1 MSVKS
6 TQTSFQSE
14 KAKTLTS
21 LRTNLVLWMG
31 LLALIPVMIVSWL
44 SYQQARDSL
53 IVASYDELYQSS
65 IVTVRSMHNWF
76 DYRIA
81 DLKIH
86 SASQSTK
93 DFIISLKDGYKQSQD
108 TVKSFVAS
116 PAWQAIVADKE
127 QDLISL
133 TQHYDYIYDVLLID
147 LDGNVLYSTAAETDL
162 GTNLLNGGYGSS
174 KFSKSVDRTLT
185 TGEISFSGME
195 RYGPSNDNLAGFLTS
210 EITGREGERQGVF
223 AVQLRYDRIFD
234 LLRAGGEGGD
244 SLVHYLVNDEGLL
257 ISPLSDKPSELL
269 STRMNLKSY
278 ENAEVVFH
286 KDEDTYT
293 GLSYTGP
300 TGAEVIGL
308 HAVIDF
314 GGVRWRLI
322 SEIDQADALSS
333 ANWLGKIVL
342 FLLLITVFIILILT
356 YDVAGRITKPIIL
369 LARAS
374 REAAAGNLE
383 SHVEINASNR
393 EIFQLTDAFNHM
405 LDMQGIHETALQR
418 SVKQAKGALAQVA
431 EQQFA
436 LDQHSIVAVTD
447 LAGTITY
454 ANEKFS
460 EISGYD
466 LEVLIGQNHR
476 ILNSGYHSK
485 EFFSELYSSICAG
498 HVWHGEIRNCAKD
511 GHIYWVDTTIV
522 PFKGDDGKPVS
533 YIAIRSD
540 ITQRKQMELDITEAV
555 TIQASILES
564 TDNGILVSDP
574 DGRVIR
580 YNKRFAELWGFPD
593 EYGRDSRVLGGVLRQ
608 LENADEAAENVK
620 SLIGSE
626 DTENTT
632 LLYLFDGRTYEQA
645 SIPMYVEG
653 KPAGRVWSFRDISKR
668 VNAEKDLIK
677 ALDLAEDIQKSLTS
691 EKRKTDLAVES
702 SGLGIWEWDLKTNR
716 LDWDEQMCLIYAA
729 SDDVVQNHF
738 YYDYWESCVHVEDL
752 EAASSSLSDA
762 IEHKHDWHSEF
773 RLCLPDGQI
782 KYVKAT
788 AAYMAGDKERN
799 PKMIGTNLDVTTER
813 QMEKRL
819 IALKNEAELANVTKS
834 EFLANMSHEIRTPMN
849 GVLGMLG
856 LLLNTTL
863 TDEQRHRAIV
873 AQTSANALLTLINDI
888 LDFSK
893 IDAGKLEL
901 ESIDFNIRAMFDEFS
916 EAMAL
921 QAQDKG
927 LELIFDLTQIEH
939 STVKGDP
946 GRLRQ
951 ILANLVGNAIKFTSA
966 GEVLVRAVLHPHG
979 DDKWRIDCS
988 VNDTGIGIS
997 EHKQSELFDSFSQ
1010 VDASTTREYGGTGL
1024 GLAISKQLCELMG
1037 GEISVISE
1045 EGKGSSFNFSAILSA
1060 SDSSELVVP
1069 VSDVAQLSILIVD
1082 DNVTNREVLSG
1093 QLKHWGAEV
1102 CEAKD
1107 GYDALSRCEEYT
1119 SKNQGSCFDVIFID
1133 MQMPGMDGAELGDL
1147 LQKDDRFSESKL
1159 ILMTSMAHRGDA
1171 KRFADMGFSGYFP
1184 KPATTFDIFEA
1195 LHVVVHGGEAL
1206 RKADPLL
1213 TSHYLRTVTLEDE
1226 NDVEL
1231 DHTARLLVVEDNQV
1245 NQLVVLGILKEFGF
1259 NADVAGNGIEA
1270 ISSLKAAIKDLC
1282 PYDLILMDC
1291 QMPEMDGYEATQQI
1305 RKEVAGIENI
1315 DIPIVAMTAN
1325 AMAGDREKC
1334 LAAGMDD
1341 YIAKPVSPSLLL
1353 EKLKKYLDGGQVVTS
1368 CQNEIQDEIHL
1379 SEAVQM
1385 NSTDGPQVWDRES
1398 ALSRM
1403 MGQEEMLASLLDIFI
1418 VDAAP
1423 IMQQL
1428 REYIEAGDMDN
1439 AGKTAHA
1446 MKGMAANLSALQLQE
1461 LSAKLEKSAKSG
1473 EQEEV
1478 RHNLPLLLNAYDEID
1493 RCFNAY
1499 LNTDEEN
1506 PHSNIS
1512 NSELEAALQKIKDQV
1527 ASAGYLD
1534 VSEFESLWCCKASAE
1549 AAIELKSLHEAIS
1562 QFDFNLALNVISKI
1576 ELLMND
1582 GAFWAEGKGL

>member
-6 TQTSFQSE
+6 TQTSFQPE

-31 LLALIPVMIVSWL
+31 LLALIPVTIVSWL

-53 IVASYDELYQSS
+53 IAASYDELYQSS
-65 IVTVRSMHNWF
+65 IVTVRSIHNWF

-81 DLKIH
+81 DLKTH
-86 SASQSTK
+86 SASENTSGFLLLLT
-93 DFIISLKDGYKQSQD
+93 DEYKQSGESIEQF
-108 TVKSFVAS
+108 VGSSSWKS
-116 PAWQAIVADKE
+116 IVESKE
-127 QDLISL
+127 QDLVSL
-133 TQHYDYIYDVLLID
+133 SKYYDYIYDTFLID
-147 LDGNVLYSTAAETDL
+147 LDGNVLYSTAAESDL
-162 GTNLLNGGYGSS
+162 GTNLLSGPYRTTT
-174 KFSKSVDRTLT
+174 FAQSVGRTLR
-185 TGEISFSGME
+185 TGEITFSGME
-195 RYGPSNDNLAGFLTS
+195 LYKPSNDTSAGFLTAAINDS
-210 EITGREGERQGVF
+210 EGIQRGVF
-223 AVQLRYDRIFD
+223 AIQLRYNRIFE
-234 LLRAGGEGGD
+234 LLSTGGKGSD
-244 SLVHYLVNDEGLL
+244 SLVHYLVNDQGLL
-257 ISPLSDKPSELL
+257 ISPFDDKKSELL
-269 STRMNLKSY
+269 KKYINLESY
-278 ENAEVVFH
+278 ENAEIVFQ
-286 KDEDTYT
+286 KDEETYS

-300 TGAEVIGL
+300 TGAAVIGL
-308 HAVIDF
+308 HAVIDL
-314 GGVRWRLI
+314 GSVSWRLI
-322 SEIDQADALSS
+322 SEIDQDDALSA

-342 FLLLITVFIILILT
+342 SLLLITVFIILILT
-356 YDVAGRITKPIIL
+356 YNAADRITKPIML

-374 REAAAGNLE
+374 REAAAGNF
-383 SHVEINASNR
+383 SSKVEINASNR

-466 LEVLIGQNHR
+466 LEAIIGQNHR

-485 EFFSELYSSICAG
+485 EFFSELYGNICAG

-511 GHIYWVDTTIV
+511 GRIYWVDTTIV
-522 PFKGDDGKPVS
+522 PFKDDDGKPVS

-540 ITQRKQMELDITEAV
+540 ITKRKQMELEITEAV
-555 TIQASILES
+555 TLQASILES

-580 YNKRFAELWGFPD
+580 YNKRFAELWGFSD
-593 EYGRDSRVLGGVLRQ
+593 EYDRDSRVLGGVLRQ
-608 LENADEAAENVK
+608 LENAEEAAENVK

-626 DTENTT
+626 DTENIT
-632 LLYLFDGRTYEQA
+632 LLYLLDGRTYEQA

-653 KPAGRVWSFRDISKR
+653 NPAGRVWSFRDISKR
-668 VNAEKDLIK
+668 VNAEKGLIK
-677 ALDLAEDIQKSLTS
+677 ALDLAEEIQESLSS

-729 SDDVVQNHF
+729 SDDVVQNHL

-799 PKMIGTNLDVTTER
+799 PRMIGTNLDVTAER

-856 LLLNTTL
+856 LLLNTPL

-979 DDKWRIDCS
+979 DDKWRIECS

-997 EHKQSELFDSFSQ
+997 EHKLSELFDSFSQ

-1037 GEISVISE
+1037 GQISVRSE
-1045 EGKGSSFNFSAILSA
+1045 EGKGSCFNFSAILCA

-1069 VSDVAQLSILIVD
+1069 VSDIAQLSILIVD

-1107 GYDALSRCEEYT
+1107 GYDALSLCEEYT

-1133 MQMPGMDGAELGDL
+1133 MQMPGMDGAELGAL
-1147 LQKDDRFSESKL
+1147 LQKDDRFSDSKL

-1184 KPATTFDIFEA
+1184 KPATTFNIFEA

-1213 TSHYLRTVTLEDE
+1213 TSHYLRSVTLEDQ
-1226 NDVEL
+1226 NDIEL

-1245 NQLVVLGILKEFGF
+1245 NQLVVLGILKELGF

-1270 ISSLKAAIKDLC
+1270 ISSLKAAIKDHC

-1305 RKEVAGIENI
+1305 RKEVAGVENI

-1334 LAAGMDD
+1334 LAVGMDD

-1353 EKLKKYLDGGQVVTS
+1353 EKLKKYLDGGQVVAP
-1368 CQNEIQDEIHL
+1368 CQNEIQDETHL

-1385 NSTDGPQVWDRES
+1385 NSTVGSQVWDRES

-1403 MGQEEMLASLLDIFI
+1403 MGQEDMLASLLDIFI

-1428 REYIEAGDMDN
+1428 REYVEAGDMDN

-1461 LSAKLEKSAKSG
+1461 MSAKLEKSAKSG

-1506 PHSNIS
+1506 PRSNIS
-1512 NSELEAALQKIKDQV
+1512 NSEVKAALQKIRDQV

-1534 VSEFESLWCCKASAE
+1534 VSEFESLWSCKASAQ
-1549 AAIELKSLHEAIS
+1549 AAIELKALHEAIS
-1562 QFDFNLALNVISKI
+1562 QFDFKLALSVISKI
-1576 ELLMND
+1576 ELLMNE
-1582 GAFWAEGKGL
+1582 GAFWGEGEAS

>member
-1 MSVKS
+1 MSVKP
-6 TQTSFQSE
+6 TQTLSLSE
-14 KAKTLTS
+14 STKKLTS
-21 LRTNLVLWMG
+21 LRTNLVLWMV
-31 LLALIPVMIVSWL
+31 LLALIPMTVVSWL
-44 SYQQARDSL
+44 SYQQAKDSL
-53 IVASYDELYQSS
+53 IDAVDDELSKLS
-65 IVTVRSMHNWF
+65 IVTVRSINNWF
-76 DYRIA
+76 DYRLA
-81 DLKIH
+81 DLQIH
-86 SASQSTK
+86 SEAQTTLNLLTS
-93 DFIISLKDGYKQSQD
+93 
-108 TVKSFVAS
+108 
-116 PAWQAIVADKE
+116 
-127 QDLISL
+127 LISAREKSEIT
-133 TQHYDYIYDVLLID
+133 TQQFVSSRAWSELVDRQQDDLVTLSRRYDYIYDIFLID
-147 LDGNVLYSTAAETDL
+147 TKGNILYSVASEADL
-162 GTNLLNGGYGSS
+162 GTNLLEGPY
-174 KFSKSVDRTLT
+174 KQTLFAKSVRHSL
-185 TGEISFSGME
+185 EHRAVSFSGIE
-195 RYGPSNDNLAGFLTS
+195 AYGPSNDIYTGFLTS
-210 EITGREGERQGVF
+210 PITNSTGVKLGVF
-223 AVQLRYDRIFD
+223 AIQIRYDRVF
-234 LLRAGGEGGD
+234 
-244 SLVHYLVNDEGLL
+244 
-257 ISPLSDKPSELL
+257 ELL
-269 STRMNLKSY
+269 STGEKGGNSFVHYLINDDGFIVSPIQGKTSEILERKVSSKSLA
-278 ENAEVVFH
+278 NATQVLSN
-286 KDEDTYT
+286 DEGIYT
-293 GLSYTGP
+293 GLNYLGP
-300 TGAEVIGL
+300 SGEDVIGL
-308 HAVIDF
+308 HTAIHLANVSW
-314 GGVRWRLI
+314 VLV
-322 SEIDQADALSS
+322 SEINQSDALSS
-333 ANWLGKIVL
+333 ARWLGKIM
-342 FLLLITVFIILILT
+342 FSLIVVTAFIVLILA
-356 YDVAGRITKPIIL
+356 YGVADRITKPIIL

-374 REAAAGNLE
+374 RDAAAGDVNNQVMIKAANKE
-383 SHVEINASNR
+383 T
-393 EIFQLTDAFNHM
+393 FQLADAFNHM
-405 LDMQGIHETALQR
+405 LDMREIHETALHR
-418 SVKQAKGALAQVA
+418 SAEQAKQALAQVA
-431 EQQFA
+431 EQKFA

-447 LAGTITY
+447 LEGTITY
-454 ANEKFS
+454 ANDKFS

-466 LEVLIGQNHR
+466 RDSLLGQNHR
-476 ILNSGYHSK
+476 ILNSGFHSK
-485 EFFSELYSSICAG
+485 AFFSNLYSRISAG
-498 HVWHGEIRNCAKD
+498 HVWNGEIRNCAKD
-511 GHIYWVDTTIV
+511 GRIYWVDTTIV

-533 YIAIRSD
+533 YVAIRSD
-540 ITQRKQMELDITEAV
+540 ITQRKQMELEITEAV
-555 TIQASILES
+555 TVQASILES

-580 YNKRFAELWGFPD
+580 YNKRFAELWGFSD
-593 EYGRDSRVLGGVLRQ
+593 EYDRDSRVLGGVLRQ

-632 LLYLFDGRTYEQA
+632 LLYLLDGRTYEQA

-668 VNAEKDLIK
+668 VNAEKGLIK
-677 ALDLAEDIQKSLTS
+677 ALDLAEEIQKRLTS

-729 SDDVVQNHF
+729 SDDVVQNHL

-762 IEHKHDWHSEF
+762 IEHKQDWHSEF

-799 PKMIGTNLDVTTER
+799 PRMIGTNLDVTVER
-813 QMEKRL
+813 QMGKRL
-819 IALKNEAELANVTKS
+819 IDLKNEAELANVTKS

-856 LLLNTTL
+856 LLLNTPL

-901 ESIDFNIRAMFDEFS
+901 ESIDFNIRTMFDEFS

-951 ILANLVGNAIKFTSA
+951 ILANLVGNAIKFTSV
-966 GEVLVRAVLHPHG
+966 GEVLVRAILHPHG
-979 DDKWRIDCS
+979 DDMWRLECS

-1037 GEISVISE
+1037 GQISVSSE
-1045 EGKGSSFNFSAILSA
+1045 EGQGSCFNFSAILSA

-1069 VSDVAQLSILIVD
+1069 VSDIAQLSILIVD

-1107 GYDALSRCEEYT
+1107 GYDALALCEEHS
-1119 SKNQGSCFDVIFID
+1119 SKNQGCCFDVIFID
-1133 MQMPGMDGAELGDL
+1133 MQMPGMDGAELGVL

-1195 LHVVVHGGEAL
+1195 LLVVVHGGEAL

-1213 TSHYLRTVTLEDE
+1213 TSHYLRSVTLDDQ
-1226 NDVEL
+1226 NDGEL

-1245 NQLVVLGILKEFGF
+1245 NQLVVVGILKELGF

-1270 ISSLKAAIKDLC
+1270 ISSLKAAIKDHC

-1305 RKEVAGIENI
+1305 RQKVAGDENVA
-1315 DIPIVAMTAN
+1315 IPIIAMTAN

-1334 LAAGMDD
+1334 LAVGMDD

-1353 EKLKKYLDGGQVVTS
+1353 EKLKKYLDGGHVVAP
-1368 CQNEIQDEIHL
+1368 CKNEIQDEAHL
-1379 SEAVQM
+1379 SEAKQM
-1385 NSTDGPQVWDRES
+1385 NNISGSPVWDRES

-1428 REYIEAGDMDN
+1428 REYVEAGDMEN

-1461 LSAKLEKSAKSG
+1461 LSAKLEQSAKSG

-1478 RHNLPLLLNAYDEID
+1478 LHNLPLLLNAYDEID
-1493 RCFNAY
+1493 RYFNAY
-1499 LNTDEEN
+1499 LSTDEEN

-1512 NSELEAALQKIKDQV
+1512 NSEVKAALQQIRDQV

-1534 VSEFESLWCCKASAE
+1534 VSEFESLWCCKASAQ
-1549 AAIELKSLHEAIS
+1549 AASELKALHEAIS
-1562 QFDFNLALNVISKI
+1562 QFDFNIALSVISKI

-1582 GAFWAEGKGL
+1582 GAFWSEGEGL